1 MSRLRSIGTMGVLAF
16 TLMSVAW
23 AQDNSTSTSNSAPP
37 SNGGASDAGAT
48 PQQPAPA
55 YGQENAPPPITENP
69 PLSGLDQPGLE
80 PHAAPL
86 SFIQPGVTVSE
97 SADSNAESSLGNG
110 DSVRS
115 ISRAVG
121 SLALQRLWRN

>member
-23 AQDNSTSTSNSAPP
+23 AQDNSTSNSAPP

-55 YGQENAPPPITENP
+55 YGQDNMPPPITENP

-86 SFIQPGVTVSE
+86 SYIQPGASVSE
-97 SADSNAESSLGNG
+97 SADSNVASELGNG

-115 ISRAVG
+115 ISRAIG
-121 SLALQRLWRN
+121 SLTLQRLWK